1 MKLIPNWRRIAARS
15 HSMWAFYLS
24 FIALLLP
31 DAIYLLAG
39 IDTTP
44 RLWWAVGVGLL
55 AYGIFG
61 RIKAQ
66 NIDHPSDPGDPYTD
80 AYLRSPPWVAIA
92 ALVLLVGGGVALSV
106 SAPPD
111 TPAPRAGEVA
121 QLDGAP
127 SEAAFLDVA
136 VPLVA
141 KWEGLR
147 LTPYLDPVGVLTVCH
162 GETQGVRR
170 GAVYTEAECRQM
182 LARRI
187 LEYRAGLHRHFTAE
201 TRARRLTAE
210 RDAAYASLAYNVGVA
225 GAGGSTATRRLNA
238 GDIPG
243 GCEALTWWNKA
254 GGRVLRGL
262 VRRRSEERSLCL
274 MGVGTA

>member
-1 MKLIPNWRRIAARS
+1 MKLIKNWRQIAGRS

-24 FIALLLP
+24 FLALVLP
-31 DAIYLLAG
+31 DAIYLLTG
-39 IDTTP
+39 IDTNP
-44 RLWWAVGVGLL
+44 RLWWIIGVALL

-61 RIKAQ
+61 RLKAQ
-66 NIDHPSDPGDPYTD
+66 NIDHPSDGGDPYTD
-80 AYLRSPPWVAIA
+80 AYLRSPPWIAIA
-92 ALVLLVGGGVALSV
+92 AVVLLIGGGVVLSV

-111 TPAPRAGEVA
+111 RPDQGEPSVL
-121 QLDGAP
+121 QLDGVP
-127 SEAAFLDVA
+127 SETAFLDVA

-147 LTPYLDPVGVLTVCH
+147 LSPYLDPVGVLTVCY

-170 GAVYTEAECRQM
+170 GDTYTEEECRQM

-187 LEYRAGLHRHFTAE
+187 LEYRIGLHRHFTVE
-201 TRARRLTAE
+201 TRTRRLTPE

-262 VRRRSEERSLCL
+262 VRRRSEERDLCL
-274 MGVGTA
+274 LGVGKA

>member
-1 MKLIPNWRRIAARS
+1 MKLVQNWRRIAARS

-24 FIALLLP
+24 LLALLLP

-39 IDTTP
+39 IDTNP
-44 RLWWAVGVGLL
+44 RLWWSVGVLLL

-61 RIKAQ
+61 RLKAQ
-66 NIDHPSDPGDPYTD
+66 NIDHPTDPGDPYAD
-80 AYLRSPPWVAIA
+80 SYLRSPPWVAVVA
-92 ALVLLVGGGVALSV
+92 AALLVGGGIFAAV
-106 SAPPD
+106 SAPPER
-111 TPAPRAGEVA
+111 TAQPEAAVAEAGGV
-121 QLDGAP
+121 P
-127 SEAAFLDVA
+127 SEGAFLAVA

-147 LTPYLDPVGVLTVCH
+147 LKPYLDPVGVLTVCY
-162 GETQGVRR
+162 GETQGVTR
-170 GAVYTEAECRQM
+170 GASYTAEECRQM

-187 LEYRAGLHRHFTAE
+187 LDYRNGLHRYFTTDTLAG
-201 TRARRLTAE
+201 RLTPQ
-210 RDAAYASLAYNVGVA
+210 RDAAYASLAYNVGAA

-243 GCEALTWWNKA
+243 GCEALTWWNRA

-262 VRRRSEERSLCL
+262 VSRRSEERDLCL
-274 MGVGTA
+274 AGLTT